1 MAKKKDEIQTYYSNG
16 LMAEISLTVGKNTT
30 LTEILSDKKEKSIA
44 ALRKEHGAPL
54 TRALIFKQVD
64 EMIELLGA
72 ELSPTQVI
80 YFCNFLEKEYWG
92 YKLSDLNILTNR
104 ILRSKIYGKITL
116 QVIMYFMELYSTERN
131 EACSVKVAQE
141 HSEHKGYLI
150 TTEAMQKIYKTMK
163 EEVKKPKKPESER
176 RAENLKANQEK
187 IEELKKEYPD
197 EFKDKENGV

>member
-1 MAKKKDEIQTYYSNG
+1 MAKKKDENQTYYSNG

-54 TRALIFKQVD
+54 TRALIFKHVD

-141 HSEHKGYLI
+141 HSEHKGDLI
-150 TTEAMQKIYKTMK
+150 TTEAMQKIYKTM
-163 EEVKKPKKPESER
+163 EEGANAGGKAATAREV
-176 RAENLKANQEK
+176 RADEANQEK
-187 IEELKKEYPD
+187 IEELKKGYPD